1 MKEMGAPTGD
11 GSHREAKRK
20 GDKEQT
26 TGPFVVGTEKG
37 RAKTCCLMLTN
48 V

>member
-26 TGPFVVGTEKG
+26 LLGLSCWNGEGQSKDLLLD
-37 RAKTCCLMLTN
+37 AD
-48 V
+48 